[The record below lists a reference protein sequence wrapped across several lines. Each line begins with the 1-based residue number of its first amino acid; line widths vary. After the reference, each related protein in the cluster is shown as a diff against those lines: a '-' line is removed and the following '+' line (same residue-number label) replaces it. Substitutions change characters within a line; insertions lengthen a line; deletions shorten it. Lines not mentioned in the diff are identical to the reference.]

1 MGLDQISAVGSVWM
15 GSALFQS
22 GDGLGKQLSLGNSEE
37 RNVQHL
43 GILIPQSALRALGTA
58 VPVVNSM

>member
-1 MGLDQISAVGSVWM
+1 M
-15 GSALFQS
+15 GSAPFQS

-58 VPVVNSM
+58 VPVVNSV